1 MMKRFKFL
9 VPYSLIV
16 FLVGLGLVAGCAP
29 KVPPAAQAPAWVT
42 KGSAA
47 FNDNGV
53 RVFYGVGSVSGVKNK
68 SLARTAAE
76 NRARAEVGKIFE
88 TYTASLMRDY
98 MASTTGGAEVNAK
111 SATSEE
117 QHIEQAVKTFSATTL
132 NGVIIID
139 HWVDP
144 SDGTVYALVKLDMDG
159 FKNSIDKAKE
169 LNSEVRDFVRKNA
182 DKAFDRLETEEKKK

>member
-1 MMKRFKFL
+1 MKRFKFL
-9 VPYSLIV
+9 VPFSLIV
-16 FLVGLGLVAGCAP
+16 FLVGLGLVVGCAP

-76 NRARAEVGKIFE
+76 NRARAEIGKVFE
-88 TYTASLMRDY
+88 TYSASLMRDY

-117 QHIEQAVKTFSATTL
+117 QHIEQAVKTFSAATL
-132 NGVIIID
+132 SGVVVID

-182 DKAFDRLETEEKKK
+182 EKSFDRLETEEKKR